1 MNGDLP
7 AVLAFGVVDAAVLAV
22 AAVGFTLQFGVTNY
36 FNFGYSEWLTFG
48 AFMAYVLNVEP
59 LHLNIWIAMP
69 IAGVATAALSYV
81 INRAVFLPFVKR
93 RSETLYILIVTLA
106 VGLLLNNAYIVIWG
120 TAYHEYAQAPRDMH
134 HLGPVTVGTDQIAFL
149 AIALALM
156 LATHAVLAYTRL
168 GRSMR
173 AIADDRQL
181 ATVCGLDP
189 ERLAD
194 ATWIMTGAMAGIA
207 GVILAM
213 QVHTFGTDIGANYT
227 YLIFPAVIIGGIGR
241 AYGAMLGATIIGVL
255 TTLGVLIIPAALSP
269 SLIFAAIVVMVLFR
283 PQGLLGG
290 LSHGH
295 MQEA

>member
-1 MNGDLP
+1 MTDLP

-48 AFMAYVLNVEP
+48 AFVAFTFNVTP
-59 LHLNIWIAMP
+59 FHLNIWVAMAIA
-69 IAGVATAALSYV
+69 AVATAILSFAL
-81 INRAVFLPFVKR
+81 NRAIFMPFVRR
-93 RSETLYILIVTLA
+93 RSEPLYILIVTLA
-106 VGLLLNNAYIVIWG
+106 VGLLLNNGYIAIWG
-120 TAYHEYAQAPRDMH
+120 TSYHEYAQPPRDMH
-134 HLGPVTVGTDQIAFL
+134 HFGSITVGTDQIAFL
-149 AIALALM
+149 AIALGVM
-156 LATHAVLAYTRL
+156 VATHSVLAYTRL

-181 ATVCGLDP
+181 AVVCGLDAA
-189 ERLAD
+189 RLAD
-194 ATWIMTGAMAGIA
+194 ATWLMTGAMAGIA

-255 TTLGVLIIPAALSP
+255 TTLGVLVIPASLSP
-269 SLIFAAIVVMVLFR
+269 MLIFGAIVVMVLFR

-290 LSHGH
+290 LGHGR